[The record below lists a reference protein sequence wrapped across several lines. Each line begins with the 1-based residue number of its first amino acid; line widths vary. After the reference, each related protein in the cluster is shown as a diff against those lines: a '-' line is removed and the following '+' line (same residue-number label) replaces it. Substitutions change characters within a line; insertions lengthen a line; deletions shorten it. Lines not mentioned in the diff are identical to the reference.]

1 MIAPV
6 IQEILP
12 QILGSLLGKFRRVV
26 THHPPPPP
34 PPKLDLARLSACT
47 RLRGPREA
55 ALLARRRAQPAR
67 RRREVVAQLRRRSR
81 VGFAPC
87 DPVPALRSSVVEAA
101 APRSSWSAGSSADL
115 VARSK
120 RAVSRRAEPLQRAR
134 WPASTRQQCLLADPL
149 ARHSTECAGCYQACL
164 SPCAGCTALTD
175 TSLAAS
181 FSRRGGLASV
191 ARERESD

>member
-1 MIAPV
+1 MYFPRFWEACA
-6 IQEILP
+6 EIVSELP
-12 QILGSLLGKFRRVV
+12 PT
-26 THHPPPPP
+26 THHHRTWTW
-34 PPKLDLARLSACT
+34 RLSACT
-47 RLRGPREA
+47 RQRGPREA

-67 RRREVVAQLRRRSR
+67 RRREVVTQLRRRSR

-101 APRSSWSAGSSADL
+101 APKSSWSAGSSADL
-115 VARSK
+115 VTRSK

-134 WPASTRQQCLLADPL
+134 WPASARQHCLLADPL

>member
-1 MIAPV
+1 MTS
-6 IQEILP
+6 E
-12 QILGSLLGKFRRVV
+12 R
-26 THHPPPPP
+26 TPPPPWP
-34 PPKLDLARLSACT
+34 PPPDAAGLC
-47 RLRGPREA
+47 RGAATSA
-55 ALLARRRAQPAR
+55 ALRR
-67 RRREVVAQLRRRSR
+67 
-81 VGFAPC
+81 
-87 DPVPALRSSVVEAA
+87 
-101 APRSSWSAGSSADL
+101 SAGSSADL

-120 RAVSRRAEPLQRAR
+120 RAVSRRRAEPLQRAR

>member
-1 MIAPV
+1 MQLSPTTTT
-6 IQEILP
+6 EP
-12 QILGSLLGKFRRVV
+12 G
-26 THHPPPPP
+26 
-34 PPKLDLARLSACT
+34 DARLSACT
-47 RLRGPREA
+47 RCAGPATPRCWRAGARG
-55 ALLARRRAQPAR
+55 RRAGGAR
-67 RRREVVAQLRRRSR
+67 SWRS
-81 VGFAPC
+81 C
-87 DPVPALRSSVVEAA
+87 DAARALDSLVPALRSSVAEAA
-101 APRSSWSAGSSADL
+101 APRSSWSAGPSADL

-120 RAVSRRAEPLQRAR
+120 RAVSRRRAEPLQRAR